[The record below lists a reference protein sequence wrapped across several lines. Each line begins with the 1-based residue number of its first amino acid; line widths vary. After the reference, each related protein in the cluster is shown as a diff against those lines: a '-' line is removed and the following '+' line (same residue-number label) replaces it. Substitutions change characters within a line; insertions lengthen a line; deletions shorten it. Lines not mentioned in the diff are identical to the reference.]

1 MNWIYFGLAL
11 SIVLNVFLVLYLRA
25 LLSKFTTYSEG
36 ISDLQY
42 NLNGYES
49 HLKAIYSMD
58 TFFGE
63 PILQNLLEH
72 TKIIN
77 SSVKEYVEIFLIDDE
92 QIDEAFKWSD
102 QLSEEET
109 EEEVAEETE
118 AA

>member
-1 MNWIYFGLAL
+1 MNWVYFGLAL
-11 SIVLNVFLVLYLRA
+11 SVVLNIFLVLYLRA
-25 LLSKFTTYSEG
+25 VLSKFTDYSEG

-49 HLKAIYSMD
+49 HLKAVYSMD

-72 TKIIN
+72 TQIIN
-77 SSVKEYVEIFLIDDE
+77 TNVKEYVEIFLIDEE
-92 QIDEAFKWSD
+92 QIDEAFEWSS
-102 QLSEEET
+102 QAAEEET
-109 EEEVAEETE
+109 DEETE

>member
-1 MNWIYFGLAL
+1 VNWIYFGLAL

-25 LLSKFTTYSEG
+25 VLSKFTDYSEG

-42 NLNGYES
+42 NLNGYEA

-77 SSVKEYVEIFLIDDE
+77 TSVKEYVEIFLIDE
-92 QIDEAFKWSD
+92 GQIDQTFEWSD

-109 EEEVAEETE
+109 TEESEVA
-118 AA
+118 

>member
-11 SIVLNVFLVLYLRA
+11 SVALNAFLLFYLRA
-25 LLSKFTTYSEG
+25 VLGKFTAYSEG

-72 TKIIN
+72 TQMIN
-77 SSVKEYVEIFLIDDE
+77 ASVKEYVEIFLIDE
-92 QIDEAFKWSD
+92 GQIDEPFEWSR
-102 QLSEEET
+102 QLPEEEN
-109 EEEVAEETE
+109 AEETE
-118 AA
+118 IA